1 MKATA
6 ASTGTQWPG
15 VTRAARP
22 VWLLVYYLL
31 AGFTLVTV
39 VMSLYLSHHLM
50 ARYRQTVAS
59 HQEWVTRLGEYA
71 ELGQL
76 VALINA
82 PGNAVLAS
90 HDVETESAR
99 LHMLLRLFATRL
111 AALQED
117 LRTHVDASQAAPLL
131 EDLHTVNDAVSAMAG
146 ESDLLFAALRQ
157 QQSAR
162 AEQRLAQMHRFY
174 VDATTALTTLRED
187 VHLVQKALFEAQTAA
202 ATALKKYEYGIT
214 GGILIAVC
222 GAMGYGRK
230 LAQRMARLEA
240 LRLAK
245 EAAEEAS
252 RAKSALLANMSHEL
266 RTPLH
271 HIIGFT
277 RLVMRQ
283 AQAVLPTRQY
293 DNLDKI
299 LHSAEHLAGLI
310 NDILDLSTLEAGQV
324 EVQPVSFTLEPLVDI
339 CLHTVAPLVKE
350 KQLRLLKELDSDLPM
365 LYTDQDKLKQMLTHL
380 LRNAVK
386 FTEAGTVTV
395 TAQHQ
400 AEMLTVAV
408 ADTGIGIP
416 EEACERI
423 FEAFRQVDSS
433 TTRQFGG
440 TGLGLAI
447 SRRLARLLG
456 GEVTVQ
462 STVGVGSTFTVTL
475 PLQYASAQSAPAHTA
490 PAASLERK
498 ERGYETRPDRG
509 RR

>member
-6 ASTGTQWPG
+6 ASASTQRSA
-15 VTRAARP
+15 VTRAAQP
-22 VWLLVYYLL
+22 VWLLVYSLL

-50 ARYRQTVAS
+50 ERYRRTVAS
-59 HQEWVTRLGEYA
+59 HQEWATRLGEYD

-76 VALINA
+76 IAFINA

-99 LHMLLRLFATRL
+99 LHMLLRLFATHL
-111 AALQED
+111 AALQEE
-117 LRTHVDASQAAPLL
+117 LRTHVDQAQATPLL
-131 EDLHTVNDAVSAMAG
+131 EDLHTVHDAVTAMAG
-146 ESDLLFAALRQ
+146 EVDLLFAALRL

-162 AEQRLAQMHRFY
+162 AEQRLVQMHRFY
-174 VDATTALTTLRED
+174 ADATTALATLRED
-187 VHLVQKALFEAQTAA
+187 VHLIQNALFEAQTAA
-202 ATALKKYEYGIT
+202 AVALKKYEYVIAS
-214 GGILIAVC
+214 GILIAVC
-222 GAMGYGRK
+222 TAMVYGRT

-245 EAAEEAS
+245 EAAEETS

-283 AQAVLPTRQY
+283 AQAMLPRRQY

-299 LHSAEHLAGLI
+299 LHSAEQLSGLI
-310 NDILDLSTLEAGQV
+310 NDLLDLSTLEVGQV
-324 EVQPVSFTLEPLVDI
+324 AVQPVSFALGSLVDT
-339 CLHTVAPLVKE
+339 CLHTVALLVKE
-350 KQLRLLKELDSDLPM
+350 KPLRLLKELDPDLPM
-365 LYTDQDKLKQMLTHL
+365 LYTDQDKLKHILMHV

-386 FTEAGTVTV
+386 FTEAGTITV
-395 TAQHQ
+395 TAQPQ

-416 EEACERI
+416 QEACERI
-423 FEAFRQVDSS
+423 FEAFRQLDSS
-433 TTRQFGG
+433 TTRRFGG

-447 SRRLARLLG
+447 SRRLAHLLG
-456 GEVTVQ
+456 GEITVQ
-462 STVGVGSTFTVTL
+462 STVGVGSTFIVTL
-475 PLQYASAQSAPAHTA
+475 PLQYAATSVGASA
-490 PAASLERK
+490 
-498 ERGYETRPDRG
+498 
-509 RR
+509 